1 MIMRRVKSLE
11 SGIVFKSISE
21 AVRRTGFSRYMILK
35 SDSLKCYKRNREGI
49 MDRFEVLDQPQRRVT
64 HETIFINVGDFRA
77 IQLLSNKEM
86 ADIDDIDTFINVYD
100 FSNMMIDLGYTY
112 DQDVQGF
119 YVELT
124 DGRLPVMV
132 RAAMQAYNLEYM
144 PPAA

>member
-1 MIMRRVKSLE
+1 MSRRVKSLE
-11 SGIVFKSISE
+11 TGVEFKSIAE

-49 MDRFEVLDQPQRRVT
+49 MDRFEVIDQPQRRVT

-77 IQLLSNKEM
+77 IKLLSNKER
-86 ADIDDIDTFINVYD
+86 ADIEDLDTYLNVYE
-100 FSNMMIDLGYTY
+100 FANTMIDLGYTY
-112 DQDVQGF
+112 DQDAQGF

-132 RAAMQAYNLEYM
+132 RAALQTYNLEYI

>member
-1 MIMRRVKSLE
+1 MSRRVKSLE
-11 SGIVFKSISE
+11 TGVEFKSIAE

-49 MDRFEVLDQPQRRVT
+49 MDRFEVIDQPQRRVI

-77 IQLLSNKEM
+77 IKLLSNKER
-86 ADIDDIDTFINVYD
+86 ADIEDLDTYLNVYE
-100 FSNMMIDLGYTY
+100 FANTMIDLGYTY
-112 DQDVQGF
+112 DQGF

-132 RAAMQAYNLEYM
+132 AAAMQAYDLEYI

>member
-35 SDSLKCYKRNREGI
+35 SDSLKCYKRNRDGI
-49 MDRFEVLDQPQRRVT
+49 MDRFEVLDQPQRRIT
-64 HETIFINVGDFRA
+64 RETIFINVGDFRA

-86 ADIDDIDTFINVYD
+86 ADIDDLDTFINVYD

>member
-1 MIMRRVKSLE
+1 MRRVKSLE

-35 SDSLKCYKRNREGI
+35 SDSLKCYKRNRDGI

-86 ADIDDIDTFINVYD
+86 ADIDDLDTFINVYD

>member
-1 MIMRRVKSLE
+1 MRRVRSLE
-11 SGIVFKSISE
+11 TGHEFKSISE

-49 MDRFEVLDQPQRRVT
+49 MDRFEVIDQPQRRVT

-77 IQLLSNKEM
+77 IKLLSNKEM
-86 ADIDDIDTFINVYD
+86 ADIDDLDTFINVYE

-112 DQDVQGF
+112 DQDAQGF

-132 RAAMQAYNLEYM
+132 RAAMQAYNLEYI